1 MASSLAI
8 RTLYTHGPAAAT
20 PSRRRPPQACI
31 EGPHGQGDGF
41 AAIALRQGERAPELS
56 VSEQPDEPA
65 AAKSPAEGRRTLAI
79 TCSAHF
85 VHDGI
90 ADAFYV
96 LLPIWAQAFGL
107 SYVQVGTLRMAYS
120 AAMALLQLPAGMLA
134 ERVGER
140 ALLAGGSVLA
150 GIAFALLATSQS
162 YPALGALILLAGT
175 GSAVQHPIA
184 STLISKAYAATSRRA
199 ALGIYNFVGDVGKMV
214 VAAAMGLGIVAIGWR
229 SSVVLYGLIVVGV
242 GLVTL
247 VALGSLSDGTPR
259 ARSKGAPASAP
270 GWGFTNPTGFALL
283 GAIQLIDS
291 ACRTGFLTFF
301 PFLLI
306 AKGASVASIGFG
318 LSLVFV
324 GGAAGKLVCGLIAER
339 VGILRTVILTELAT
353 GALIAAVVLAPLGWA
368 MILLMPAGVA
378 LNGTSS
384 VLYGTVAEF
393 VRDDRQSRSY
403 GLFYTLGSAAGA
415 TAPFVFGLLSDFA
428 GVPSAL
434 MLVAVLAIT
443 TVPIALLLGPHIAK
457 GA

>member
-1 MASSLAI
+1 M
-8 RTLYTHGPAAAT
+8 
-20 PSRRRPPQACI
+20 
-31 EGPHGQGDGF
+31 
-41 AAIALRQGERAPELS
+41 S
-56 VSEQPDEPA
+56 VREQPGEPA
-65 AAKSPAEGRRTLAI
+65 AAKSPADGRRTLAI

-96 LLPIWAQAFGL
+96 LLPVWAQAFGL

-120 AAMALLQLPAGMLA
+120 TAMAFLQLPAGMLA

-140 ALLAGGSVLA
+140 TLLAGGSMLA
-150 GIAFALLATSQS
+150 GVAFALLATSQS
-162 YPALGALILLAGT
+162 YAALGALILLAGT

-184 STLISKAYAATSRRA
+184 STLISRAYAAASRRA
-199 ALGIYNFVGDVGKMV
+199 ALGVYNFVGDVGKMV

-247 VALGSLSDGTPR
+247 VALASPADGAPR
-259 ARSKGAPASAP
+259 APRRPRRHLTPAGGSP
-270 GWGFTNPTGFALL
+270 IRTGFALL
-283 GAIQLIDS
+283 GASSSSTAPAAQAS
-291 ACRTGFLTFF
+291 SRSSRSCSS
-301 PFLLI
+301 P
-306 AKGASVASIGFG
+306 KGASVASIGFG

-368 MILLMPAGVA
+368 MMLLVPVGVA

-415 TAPFVFGLLSDFA
+415 TRAVRLRHLSDFA
-428 GVPSAL
+428 GVPTAL
-434 MLVAVLAIT
+434 MLVAALAVT
-443 TVPIALLLGPHIAK
+443 TVPIALLLGPHIAQVR
-457 GA
+457 A

>member
-1 MASSLAI
+1 M
-8 RTLYTHGPAAAT
+8 
-20 PSRRRPPQACI
+20 
-31 EGPHGQGDGF
+31 
-41 AAIALRQGERAPELS
+41 S
-56 VSEQPDEPA
+56 VSEQSGEPV
-65 AAKSPAEGRRTLAI
+65 AAKSPADARRTLAT
-79 TCSAHF
+79 TCAAHF

-96 LLPIWAQAFGL
+96 LLPIWAQTFGL
-107 SYVQVGTLRMAYS
+107 NYVQVGTLRMAYS
-120 AAMALLQLPAGMLA
+120 TAMALLQLPAGILA

-140 ALLAGGSVLA
+140 ALLAGGSALA

-162 YPALGALILLAGT
+162 YAALGALILLAGT

-184 STLISKAYAATSRRA
+184 STLISRAYAVTSRRA
-199 ALGIYNFVGDVGKMV
+199 ALGVYNFVGDVGKMV

-229 SSVVLYGLIVVGV
+229 SSVALYGLIVVGV
-242 GLVTL
+242 GTL
-247 VALGSLSDGTPR
+247 TLIALARLSEGTAR
-259 ARSKGAPASAP
+259 ARLQARSAPAP
-270 GWGFTNPTGFALL
+270 GWGFTDPTGFALL
-283 GAIQLIDS
+283 SAIQLIDS

-353 GALIAAVVLAPLGWA
+353 GALIAALVLAPLGWA
-368 MILLMPAGVA
+368 MAMLVPVGVA

-428 GVPSAL
+428 GVPTAL
-434 MLVAVLAIT
+434 LTVAALAVA
-443 TVPIALLLGPHIAK
+443 TVPVALLLDPHIAK
-457 GA
+457 HAGA

>member
-1 MASSLAI
+1 M
-8 RTLYTHGPAAAT
+8 
-20 PSRRRPPQACI
+20 
-31 EGPHGQGDGF
+31 
-41 AAIALRQGERAPELS
+41 S
-56 VSEQPDEPA
+56 VREQPGEPA
-65 AAKSPAEGRRTLAI
+65 DAKSPAEGRRTLAI

-120 AAMALLQLPAGMLA
+120 TAMAFLQLPAGMLA

-140 ALLAGGSVLA
+140 TLLAGGSMLA
-150 GIAFALLATSQS
+150 GVAFALLATSQS
-162 YPALGALILLAGT
+162 YAALGALILLAGT

-184 STLISKAYAATSRRA
+184 STLISRAYAVASLRA
-199 ALGIYNFVGDVGKMV
+199 ALGVYNFVGDVGKMV

-247 VALGSLSDGTPR
+247 VALASLADGGPR
-259 ARSKGAPASAP
+259 APRKAAPAP
-270 GWGFTNPTGFALL
+270 DVGWGFTNRTGFALL
-283 GAIQLIDS
+283 GSIQLIDS
-291 ACRTGFLTFF
+291 ACRAGFLTFF

-368 MILLMPAGVA
+368 MILLMPVGVA

-415 TAPFVFGLLSDFA
+415 MAPFVFGIVSDFA
-428 GVPSAL
+428 GVPTAL
-434 MLVAVLAIT
+434 MLVAALAVT

-457 GA
+457 RHGA

>member
-1 MASSLAI
+1 M
-8 RTLYTHGPAAAT
+8 
-20 PSRRRPPQACI
+20 
-31 EGPHGQGDGF
+31 
-41 AAIALRQGERAPELS
+41 
-56 VSEQPDEPA
+56 
-65 AAKSPAEGRRTLAI
+65 
-79 TCSAHF
+79 
-85 VHDGI
+85 
-90 ADAFYV
+90 
-96 LLPIWAQAFGL
+96 
-107 SYVQVGTLRMAYS
+107 
-120 AAMALLQLPAGMLA
+120 
-134 ERVGER
+134 
-140 ALLAGGSVLA
+140 
-150 GIAFALLATSQS
+150 
-162 YPALGALILLAGT
+162 
-175 GSAVQHPIA
+175 QHPIA
-184 STLISKAYAATSRRA
+184 STLISRAYAVASRRA
-199 ALGIYNFVGDVGKMV
+199 ALGVYNFVGDVGKMV

-242 GLVTL
+242 GLLTL
-247 VALGSLSDGTPR
+247 VALASLAETTPR
-259 ARSKGAPASAP
+259 ARSQAAPAPAP
-270 GWGFTNPTGFALL
+270 GWGFTDPTGFALL

-368 MILLMPAGVA
+368 MLLLMPVGVA

-415 TAPFVFGLLSDFA
+415 TAPFVFGLLERFRRRADRAHA
-428 GVPSAL
+428 GGRARRHDRAGRAAARPAYRQGRRR
-434 MLVAVLAIT
+434 A
-443 TVPIALLLGPHIAK
+443 
-457 GA
+457 

>member
-1 MASSLAI
+1 
-8 RTLYTHGPAAAT
+8 
-20 PSRRRPPQACI
+20 
-31 EGPHGQGDGF
+31 
-41 AAIALRQGERAPELS
+41 LS
-56 VSEQPDEPA
+56 VSEQSGEPV
-65 AAKSPAEGRRTLAI
+65 AAKSPADARRTLAT
-79 TCSAHF
+79 TCAAHF
-85 VHDGI
+85 VHDGV

-96 LLPIWAQAFGL
+96 LLPIWAQTFGL
-107 SYVQVGTLRMAYS
+107 NYVQVGTLRMAYS
-120 AAMALLQLPAGMLA
+120 TAMALLQLPAGILA

-140 ALLAGGSVLA
+140 ALLAGGSALA

-162 YPALGALILLAGT
+162 YAALGALILLAGT

-184 STLISKAYAATSRRA
+184 STLISRAYAAASRRA
-199 ALGIYNFVGDVGKMV
+199 ALGVYNFVGDVGKMV

-242 GLVTL
+242 GMLTL
-247 VALGSLSDGTPR
+247 VALASLSEGTAR
-259 ARSKGAPASAP
+259 ARLQARSAPAPAP
-270 GWGFTNPTGFALL
+270 GWGFTDPTGFALL
-283 GAIQLIDS
+283 SAIQLIDS

-324 GGAAGKLVCGLIAER
+324 GGAAGKLVCGLLAER
-339 VGILRTVILTELAT
+339 VGILRTVILTEVAT
-353 GALIAAVVLAPLGWA
+353 GALIAALVLAPLGWA
-368 MILLMPAGVA
+368 MAMLVPVGVA

-415 TAPFVFGLLSDFA
+415 TAPLVFGVASDFA
-428 GVPSAL
+428 GVPTAL
-434 MLVAVLAIT
+434 MLVAALAVT
-443 TVPIALLLGPHIAK
+443 TVPIALLLDPHIAK
-457 GA
+457 GGSA

>member
-1 MASSLAI
+1 M
-8 RTLYTHGPAAAT
+8 
-20 PSRRRPPQACI
+20 
-31 EGPHGQGDGF
+31 
-41 AAIALRQGERAPELS
+41 
-56 VSEQPDEPA
+56 
-65 AAKSPAEGRRTLAI
+65 
-79 TCSAHF
+79 
-85 VHDGI
+85 HDGI

-120 AAMALLQLPAGMLA
+120 TAMAFLQLPAGMLA

-140 ALLAGGSVLA
+140 TLLAGGSMLA
-150 GIAFALLATSQS
+150 GVAFALLATSQS
-162 YPALGALILLAGT
+162 YAALGALILLAGT

-184 STLISKAYAATSRRA
+184 STLISRAYAVASRRA
-199 ALGIYNFVGDVGKMV
+199 ALGVYNFVGDVGKMV

-247 VALGSLSDGTPR
+247 VALASLAVGGPR
-259 ARSKGAPASAP
+259 APRKAAPAP
-270 GWGFTNPTGFALL
+270 DVGWGFTNPTGFALL

-353 GALIAAVVLAPLGWA
+353 GALIAAVVVAPLGWA
-368 MILLMPAGVA
+368 MVLLMPVGVA

-415 TAPFVFGLLSDFA
+415 TAPFVFGIVSDFA
-428 GVPSAL
+428 GVPTAL
-434 MLVAVLAIT
+434 MLVAALAVT

-457 GA
+457 GHGA

>member
-1 MASSLAI
+1 
-8 RTLYTHGPAAAT
+8 
-20 PSRRRPPQACI
+20 
-31 EGPHGQGDGF
+31 
-41 AAIALRQGERAPELS
+41 
-56 VSEQPDEPA
+56 
-65 AAKSPAEGRRTLAI
+65 
-79 TCSAHF
+79 

-90 ADAFYV
+90 ADALYV

-120 AAMALLQLPAGMLA
+120 AAMACLQLPAGMLA

-162 YPALGALILLAGT
+162 YAALGGLILLAGT

-184 STLISKAYAATSRRA
+184 STLISRAYAVTSRRA
-199 ALGIYNFVGDVGKMV
+199 ALGVYNFVGDVGKMV

-229 SSVVLYGLIVVGV
+229 SSVVLYGLIVVGI
-242 GLVTL
+242 GLLVL
-247 VALGSLSDGTPR
+247 VALASPAETTPR
-259 ARSKGAPASAP
+259 TRPQAAPATSP
-270 GWGFTNPTGFALL
+270 GWGFTDPTGFALL
-283 GAIQLIDS
+283 SAIQLIDS

-306 AKGASVASIGFG
+306 AKGASVTSIGFG

-324 GGAAGKLVCGLIAER
+324 GGAAGKLVCGLLAER

-353 GALIAAVVLAPLGWA
+353 GALIAAGVLAPLGWA
-368 MILLMPAGVA
+368 MLLLMPVGVA

-415 TAPFVFGLLSDFA
+415 TAPFVFGLVSDFA
-428 GVPSAL
+428 GVPTAL
-434 MLVAVLAIT
+434 MLVAALAVT
-443 TVPIALLLGPHIAK
+443 TVPAALALGPHIAK
-457 GA
+457 DGGA

>member
-1 MASSLAI
+1 M
-8 RTLYTHGPAAAT
+8 
-20 PSRRRPPQACI
+20 
-31 EGPHGQGDGF
+31 
-41 AAIALRQGERAPELS
+41 S
-56 VSEQPDEPA
+56 VSEQPGEPA
-65 AAKSPAEGRRTLAI
+65 AAKSTADGRRTLAI

-96 LLPIWAQAFGL
+96 LLPVWAQAFGL

-120 AAMALLQLPAGMLA
+120 TAMACLQLPAGMLA

-140 ALLAGGSVLA
+140 TLLAGGSVLA
-150 GIAFALLATSQS
+150 GGAFALLATSQS
-162 YPALGALILLAGT
+162 YVALGALILLAGT

-184 STLISKAYAATSRRA
+184 STLISRAYVIASRRT
-199 ALGIYNFVGDVGKMV
+199 ALGVYNFVGDVGKMV

-229 SSVVLYGLIVVGV
+229 YSVVLYGLIVVGV
-242 GLVTL
+242 GLLTIVTL
-247 VALGSLSDGTPR
+247 ASPASNAT
-259 ARSKGAPASAP
+259 RSKAAPAPAP
-270 GWGFTNPTGFALL
+270 GWGFTDPTGFALL
-283 GAIQLIDS
+283 GAIQLVDS

-318 LSLVFV
+318 LSLIFV

-353 GALIAAVVLAPLGWA
+353 GALIAAVVLAPLGGA
-368 MILLMPAGVA
+368 MLLLIPVGIA

-403 GLFYTLGSAAGA
+403 GLFYTLGSTAGA
-415 TAPFVFGLLSDFA
+415 TAPFVFGILSDFA
-428 GVPSAL
+428 GVPTAL
-434 MLVAVLAIT
+434 MLVAALAVT
-443 TVPIALLLGPHIAK
+443 TVPIALLLGPHIAESES
-457 GA
+457 A